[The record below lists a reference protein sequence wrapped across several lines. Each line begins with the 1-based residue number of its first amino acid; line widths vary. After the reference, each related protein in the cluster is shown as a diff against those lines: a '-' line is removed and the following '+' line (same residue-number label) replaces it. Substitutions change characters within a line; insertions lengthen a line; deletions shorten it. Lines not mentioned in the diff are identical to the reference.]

1 MDTHPPHSS
10 PDPRP
15 TIREHLI
22 AAAAEL
28 LGMYDAR
35 FTYASSYESQPD
47 VAEGEFV
54 IANIGYT
61 GRAVRGS
68 LVMFM
73 SAAAA
78 ARLSEETTGDTS
90 PEGLCDTAAELSNML
105 LGRLKNR
112 LLAHGVVLALATPTT
127 AIGTRVRV
135 YSPAGEPV
143 CWHRFGG
150 DGCVI
155 DVRNDMVIE
164 PEFEMVTAP
173 EGRPKGA
180 VSEGDMVLF

>member
-1 MDTHPPHSS
+1 MDTPTPAHS

-22 AAAAEL
+22 AAAGEL
-28 LGMYDAR
+28 LAMYDSR
-35 FTYASSYESQPD
+35 FTYASSHESQPD
-47 VAEGEFV
+47 AAEGEFV

-61 GRAVRGS
+61 GRAIRGS

-78 ARLSEETTGDTS
+78 AKLSEETTGDTS

-135 YSPAGEPV
+135 YAAPGETSS
-143 CWHRFGG
+143 WHRFAG
-150 DGCVI
+150 DGRVI

-164 PEFEMVTAP
+164 PEFELGAATAP
-173 EGRPKGA
+173 QGS